1 MSQDKKI
8 IIVTGGAKGIG
19 KAIVKALANND
30 TTIYFTYNNSF
41 KEAQELIDSL
51 KDFQVD
57 FVKVD
62 ISDYE
67 QSKAFIEE
75 IIKKESKIDVL
86 INNAGVTSDGLFLA
100 MSVEKWQKVIDTNLT
115 GTFFITKEVAK
126 NMIKKRTG
134 KIINISSI
142 VSSQGNIG
150 QSNYIASKAGIDG
163 ITRAL
168 ALELAPRNITVNAVA
183 PGFVVTDMTSNVLEK
198 NSEKILSH
206 IPLNRFANPEDIANV
221 VDFLCSSKADY
232 ITGQVIVV
240 DGGLSLGV
248 H

>member
-30 TTIYFTYNNSF
+30 TTVYFTYNNSF
-41 KEAQELIDSL
+41 KEAQELVDSL

-62 ISDYE
+62 ISDYD

-100 MSVEKWQKVIDTNLT
+100 MSIEKWQKVIETNLT

-142 VSSQGNIG
+142 VSSQGNTG

-206 IPLNRFANPEDIANV
+206 IPLNRFATPEDIANV

-240 DGGLSLGV
+240 DGGLSLGI

>member
-19 KAIVKALANND
+19 KAIVKALASD
-30 TTIYFTYNNSF
+30 KTTIYFTYNNSF
-41 KEAQELIDSL
+41 KEAQELVDSL
-51 KDFQVD
+51 KDFQID

-62 ISDYE
+62 ISDYD

-75 IIKKESKIDVL
+75 IIKKESKIDIL

-142 VSSQGNIG
+142 VSSQGNTG

-163 ITRAL
+163 ITKAL

-183 PGFVVTDMTSNVLEK
+183 PGFVVTDMTADVLEK

>member
-19 KAIVKALANND
+19 KAIVKALASDN

-41 KEAQELIDSL
+41 KEAQELSDSL

-62 ISDYE
+62 ISDYD

-75 IIKKESKIDVL
+75 IIKKESKIDIL

-100 MSVEKWQKVIDTNLT
+100 MSVEKWQKVIETNLT

-168 ALELAPRNITVNAVA
+168 ALELASRNITVNAVA
-183 PGFVVTDMTSNVLEK
+183 PGFVVTDMTSDVLEK

>member
-1 MSQDKKI
+1 MTQDKKI

-19 KAIVKALANND
+19 KAIVKALANNN

-41 KEAQELIDSL
+41 KEAQELVDSL

-62 ISDYE
+62 ISDYD

-75 IIKKESKIDVL
+75 IIKRESKIDVL

-100 MSVEKWQKVIDTNLT
+100 MSVEKWQKVIETNLT

-142 VSSQGNIG
+142 VSSQGNTG